1 MDVTLRT
8 AILRNPPTLGSN
20 ISLKEAI
27 THLKGLT
34 PQPDPTLGK
43 LPLQEVTNA
52 SDSGSDSWVILD
64 DDRPLGVLTKGDFLE
79 AILQERENDTPLWQ
93 LLTQR
98 PLRLQESELPD
109 LWSLCQQLHQE
120 QKQAVLLLDEGDRF
134 RGLITQ
140 ESLLQALCYQQNN
153 LAIEQLQ
160 QQQRHELEQ
169 LSQRLNLALDS
180 SAIGCWELN
189 LKDRQMLWDKRMY
202 PLYGLSP
209 RAGSPS
215 YEMWLDLLHPDDR
228 PEIEC
233 LGEQVMLGEIE
244 YDRELRILHSDGTLR
259 YLKASGSLI
268 RNAQGEP
275 ESLIGINFEI
285 TERKEAEIRLQ
296 ESETRFRRVFEAN
309 VVGMM
314 FTDFSGQISDANDHF
329 LRMLG
334 YSRSDLE
341 QGHLNWAE
349 ITPPEYRDLDLKAM
363 EMLQESGSVQ
373 PWEKVYLHRD
383 GHAVWVLVGVALL
396 SPNNGSCVCVVVD
409 ISNRKQNETILKR
422 QLVAMET
429 AIDGIAIL
437 EDHHYIYLNS
447 AHCQIFGYDSPSE
460 LIGQSWQRLFTPEEI
475 PRADTEIFPQLNRQR
490 TWQGESTALGKDG
503 RLFPLELSLSQTD
516 EGLLICVCRDISERK
531 RTEEALR
538 ESEEKFRQLAD
549 VVDAVFWIVH
559 CNRRQPIYI
568 SPAYERIWQRP
579 QQELFITPE
588 AWAEHLHPGDR
599 DRVLAAIPKQI
610 QGQYDEEYR
619 ILRPD
624 GEIRWIRDRAFPILN
639 DQGQPYRIAGIAE
652 DITDLKQAQ
661 QENQQLLQQLTA
673 FKLALDESA
682 IVAITNP
689 DGVITYANEP
699 FLGISGYSRQ
709 ELIGRTHR
717 LVNSGYHPR
726 SFFKELWLTILRG
739 DVWRGEIC
747 NRAKDGSLYWVDST
761 IVPFLDHQGKPVQ
774 FLAVRFN
781 ITGRKT
787 AEIALQSSN
796 ALLSTISQAQSQF
809 ITATNRLVIFEDLLA
824 QLLELTQSEYGFIGE
839 VLFRDDGSA
848 CLEETLFKIS
858 GVPYLRSHS
867 ITNVAWDAATRQ
879 FYDENYEQGMEF
891 ENMNTL
897 FGAVIMTGK
906 PVISNSPTTDS
917 RRGGTPAGHPPLN
930 SFLGLPFFQGNT
942 LMGLVGIANRAGG
955 YNQDIIDY
963 LAPFLVTCSNLIE
976 GYRLDGKRRQ
986 AEEQLSYTNEQLIRA
1001 TRLKDE
1007 FLANMSH
1014 ELRTPL
1020 NAILGMTEALQ
1031 DEVFGD
1037 INDKQQRA
1045 LDTIERS
1052 GTHLLALINDIL
1064 DVAKIESG
1072 QIELDCSPTSI
1083 SYLCESSLAFVRQQ
1097 ALKKSIHLHLDLPAH
1112 LSPVILDE
1120 RRIRQVLINL
1130 LNNAVKF
1137 TLEGGEI
1144 HLIVTEVASP
1154 SCEEISDICF
1164 AVQDTGIG
1172 ISSENIQKL
1181 FQPFVQIDSA
1191 LNRQYEGTGLGLAL
1205 VKRIVELHQGNVALT
1220 SEVGVGSCFSFTLPY
1235 RTAIAS
1241 GSRSSSSTLSPV
1253 KSTSNYNISPVI
1265 LVAEDNEASINSLA
1279 SYLTAKGYQLLVAKN
1294 GIEAVKL
1301 AISERPDMILM
1312 DIQMPGM
1319 DGLEATQLIRQNP
1332 DLERVPILALTAL
1345 AMEGDRDRCL
1355 AAGATDYLS
1364 KPVKLRELVQRIE
1377 RMLMD
1382 SKS

>member
-1 MDVTLRT
+1 MDVTFKT
-8 AILRNPPTLGSN
+8 AILRNPPTLNSN
-20 ISLKEAI
+20 IDLKEAI
-27 THLKGLT
+27 THLKGMT
-34 PQPDPTLGK
+34 PRLDTKVGDV
-43 LPLQEVTNA
+43 PLQEATNA
-52 SDSGSDSWVILD
+52 SDSWVVLEG
-64 DDRPLGVLTKGDFLE
+64 DRPLGVLTKGDILQ
-79 AILQERENDTPLWQ
+79 ALLQERGDDTPIRELITQ
-93 LLTQR
+93 SPLL
-98 PLRLQESELPD
+98 LQESELAD

-120 QKQAVLLLDEGDRF
+120 QKQAVVLLDEGDRF
-134 RGLITQ
+134 RGLITHK
-140 ESLLQALCYQQNN
+140 SLLQGLCYQQTN

-160 QQQRHELEQ
+160 QQQSHELEQ

-180 SAIGCWELN
+180 SAIGCWELH
-189 LKDRQMLWDKRMY
+189 LKDRRMIWDERMY

-209 RAGSPS
+209 SAGPPS
-215 YEMWLDLLHPDDR
+215 YEMWLDQLHPDDR

-233 LGEQVMLGEIE
+233 LSEQVMSGELD
-244 YDRELRILHSDGTLR
+244 YDRELRILHGDGTLR
-259 YLKASGSLI
+259 YLKASGTLI
-268 RNAQGEP
+268 RDAQGQP
-275 ESLIGINFEI
+275 QSLIGVNFDI
-285 TERKEAEIRLQ
+285 TERKEAEIRLR

-329 LRMLG
+329 LQMLG
-334 YSRSDLE
+334 YSRADLE
-341 QGHLNWAE
+341 QGRLNWAE
-349 ITPPEYRDLDLKAM
+349 ITPPEYRHLDVKAM
-363 EMLQESGSVQ
+363 ETLQESGSVQ

-383 GHAVWVLVGVALL
+383 GHAVWVLIGVALL
-396 SPNNGSCVCVVVD
+396 SSDDGSCVCVVVD
-409 ISNRKQNETILKR
+409 ISDRKHHETTLKR

-437 EDHHYIYLNS
+437 RDHHYIYLNS

-460 LIGQSWQRLFTPEEI
+460 LIGQSWHRLFIPEEI
-475 PRADTEIFPQLNRQR
+475 PRADVDIFPQLDRQGL
-490 TWQGESTALGKDG
+490 WQGESMALRKDG
-503 RLFPLELSLSQTD
+503 QPFPLELSLSRTD
-516 EGLLICVCRDISERK
+516 EGLLICVCRDITERK

-559 CNRRQPIYI
+559 CNRRERIYV

-588 AWAEHLHPGDR
+588 AWAESLHPSDR
-599 DRVLAAIPKQI
+599 DRVLAAISKQC

-639 DQGQPYRIAGIAE
+639 EQGQVYRIAGIAE
-652 DITDLKQAQ
+652 DITDLKEAQ

-699 FLGISGYSRQ
+699 FLEISGYSRE
-709 ELIGRTHR
+709 ELLGRTHR

-726 SFFKELWLTILRG
+726 SFFKELWSTILRG

-761 IVPFLDHQGKPVQ
+761 IVPFLDRQGKPVQ

-787 AEIALQSSN
+787 AEIALKSSN

-809 ITATNRLVIFEDLLA
+809 ITATNRLLIFEELLA

-848 CLEETLFKIS
+848 YLEETLFKIS
-858 GVPYLRSHS
+858 GVPYLRTHG
-867 ITNVAWDAATRQ
+867 ITNIAWDAATRQ
-879 FYDENYEQGMEF
+879 FYEDNYERGMEF

-917 RRGGTPAGHPPLN
+917 RRGGTPTGHPPLN

-955 YNQDIIDY
+955 YNQEIIDY

-976 GYRLDGKRRQ
+976 GYRIDGKRRE
-986 AEEQLSYTNEQLIRA
+986 AEEQLSYTNDQLIRA

-1037 INDKQQRA
+1037 INDKQRRA
-1045 LDTIERS
+1045 LDTVERS
-1052 GTHLLALINDIL
+1052 GTHLLALINDVL

-1097 ALKKSIHLHLDLPAH
+1097 ALKKGIQVRLDVSGN
-1112 LSPVILDE
+1112 LSQVILDE

-1137 TLEGGEI
+1137 TLDGGEI
-1144 HLIVTEVASP
+1144 RLTVTEVASP
-1154 SCEEISDICF
+1154 SPEETPEIYF

-1172 ISSENIQKL
+1172 ISPENIQKL
-1181 FQPFVQIDSA
+1181 FQPFMQIDSA

-1205 VKRIVELHQGNVALT
+1205 VKRIVELHQGKVALT

-1241 GSRSSSSTLSPV
+1241 DARSPTPAHSQIE
-1253 KSTSNYNISPVI
+1253 STSNHDTSPII

-1279 SYLTAKGYQLLVAKN
+1279 SYLTAKGYHLLVAKN
-1294 GIEAVKL
+1294 GVEAVRL

-1332 DLERVPILALTAL
+1332 DLEQVPILALTAL

-1355 AAGATDYLS
+1355 AAGATDYVT

-1377 RMLMD
+1377 RMLLGL
-1382 SKS
+1382 KS

>member
-1 MDVTLRT
+1 MDVTFRT
-8 AILRNPPTLGSN
+8 AILRNPPTLSSN
-20 ISLKEAI
+20 IPLKDAI
-27 THLKGLT
+27 AQVKGQT
-34 PQPDPTLGK
+34 PQRDPKYSLSVPETRSTSNYWLLFEG
-43 LPLQEVTNA
+43 
-52 SDSGSDSWVILD
+52 
-64 DDRPLGVLTKGDFLE
+64 DRPLGLLTDGDLLQG
-79 AILQERENDTPLWQ
+79 ILQETKDETPIRELMREQ
-93 LLTQR
+93 
-98 PLRLQESELPD
+98 PLRVRESELVD
-109 LWSLCQQLHQE
+109 LWSLCQRLHQE
-120 QKQAVLLLDEGDRF
+120 QKQAVVLLDEGDRF
-134 RGLITQ
+134 RGLITR
-140 ESLLQALCYQQNN
+140 ESLLQALCHQQTHS
-153 LAIEQLQ
+153 QLDQVQ
-160 QQQRHELEQ
+160 QQQRCKLEQ
-169 LSQRLNLALDS
+169 LSQRLNLALNS
-180 SAIGCWELN
+180 SAIGCWELY
-189 LKDRQMLWDKRMY
+189 LSDRQMTWDERMY
-202 PLYGLSP
+202 TLYGLPPSISP
-209 RAGSPS
+209 VS
-215 YEMWLDLLHPDDR
+215 YQMWLDRLHPDDR
-228 PEIEC
+228 PQMEI
-233 LGEQVMLGEIE
+233 LGEQVLSGEIE
-244 YDRELRILHSDGTLR
+244 YDQELRIFHQDGTLR
-259 YLKASGSLI
+259 YLKASGTLI
-268 RNAQGEP
+268 RDAQGQP
-275 ESLIGINFEI
+275 QSLIGVNFDI

-296 ESETRFRRVFEAN
+296 ESETRFRRVFEAD

-314 FTDFSGQISDANDHF
+314 FTDFSGQISNANDRF
-329 LRMLG
+329 LQMLG

-341 QGHLNWAE
+341 QGRLNWAE
-349 ITPPEYRDLDLKAM
+349 ITPPEYRERDLQAIEALRH
-363 EMLQESGSVQ
+363 SGSVQ

-383 GHAVWVLVGVALL
+383 GHPVWVLVGVALL
-396 SPNNGSCVCVVVD
+396 SPKEGNCVCVVVD
-409 ISNRKQNETILKR
+409 ISDRKQHEITLKR

-437 EDHHYIYLNS
+437 QDHHYIYLNS

-460 LIGQSWQRLFTPEEI
+460 LLGQSWYRLFIPEEI
-475 PRADTEIFPQLNRQR
+475 PRADVEIFPQLGRQG
-490 TWQGESTALGKDG
+490 TWQGEAMALGKDG
-503 RLFPLELSLSQTD
+503 RPFPLELSLSQTD
-516 EGLLICVCRDISERK
+516 DGLLICVCRDISERK
-531 RTEEALR
+531 RTEQALR

-559 CNRRQPIYI
+559 CNRQERMYV

-579 QQELFITPE
+579 LQELFVTPE
-588 AWAEHLHPGDR
+588 AWAESLHPGDR
-599 DRVLAAIPKQI
+599 DQVLAALTKQL

-639 DQGQPYRIAGIAE
+639 EQGQPYRIAGIAE
-652 DITDLKQAQ
+652 DITDLKEAE

-682 IVAITNP
+682 IVAISNP
-689 DGVITYANEP
+689 DGVITYANDR
-699 FLGISGYSRQ
+699 FLELSGYSRE
-709 ELIGRTHR
+709 ELIGQTHR
-717 LVNSGYHPR
+717 LVKSGYHPQ
-726 SFFKELWLTILRG
+726 SFFQDLWSTILRG

-761 IVPFLDHQGKPVQ
+761 IVPFLDSQGKPVQ

-809 ITATNRLVIFEDLLA
+809 ITATNRLIIFEELLA

-848 CLEETLFKIS
+848 YLEETLFKMS
-858 GVPYLRSHS
+858 GVPYLRTHS
-867 ITNVAWDAATRQ
+867 ITNVAWDAATRK
-879 FYDENYEQGMEF
+879 FYEDNYERGMEF

-917 RRGGTPAGHPPLN
+917 RRGGTPSGHPPLN
-930 SFLGLPFFQGNT
+930 SFLGLPFFQGKT
-942 LMGLVGIANRAGG
+942 LMGMVGIANRTGG
-955 YNQDIIDY
+955 YNQEIIDY

-976 GYRLDGKRRQ
+976 GYRLDGKRRE

-1037 INDKQQRA
+1037 INDQQRRS
-1045 LDTIERS
+1045 LETLERS

-1072 QIELDCSPTSI
+1072 QIELDCAPISI

-1097 ALKKSIHLHLDLPAH
+1097 ALKKGIHLRLDVPCY

-1137 TLEGGEI
+1137 TLKGGEI
-1144 HLIVTEVASP
+1144 RLTVTEVPSP
-1154 SCEEISDICF
+1154 SPERPSEISV

-1172 ISSENIQKL
+1172 IAPENIQKL
-1181 FQPFVQIDSA
+1181 FQPFIQIDSA

-1205 VKRIVELHQGNVALT
+1205 VKRIVELHQGKVALT

-1235 RTAIAS
+1235 QTQTPSDSRAPSPAPSRLETA
-1241 GSRSSSSTLSPV
+1241 STCDA
-1253 KSTSNYNISPVI
+1253 SPVI
-1265 LVAEDNEASINSLA
+1265 LLAEDNEASLNTLT
-1279 SYLTAKGYQLLVAKN
+1279 SYMTAKGYQILGAKN
-1294 GIEAVKL
+1294 GAEAVQL
-1301 AISERPDMILM
+1301 AISERPDLILM
-1312 DIQMPGM
+1312 DIQMPGI

-1332 DLERVPILALTAL
+1332 DLQGVPILALTAL

-1355 AAGATDYLS
+1355 GSGSNRLCHKTC
-1364 KPVKLRELVQRIE
+1364 
-1377 RMLMD
+1377 
-1382 SKS
+1382 